1 MTLEPGFLAVDGSQR
16 FCLWHLPEGRP
27 RGSILYLHPFAEEL
41 NRSRHVVAEQARAF
55 AACGYAVLQIDFF
68 GCGDSA
74 GDFADADWAQWRR
87 DGRAAMQSLR
97 DCFDVPLCLW
107 GLRSGAL
114 LASELAGE
122 AAADVGLLLWQPV
135 LSGKQHLQQF
145 LRLHLAAELLDGR
158 TRGGTEALLAQL
170 AAGAPV
176 EVAGYTVAPGL
187 AAGLAASTLKPPGLR
202 QRMHCVEILPGGG
215 ELSPGLRRFVEGRQ
229 AGSSVSD
236 DAQCW
241 LTPGVQSCP
250 DLMAR
255 SLGVMESLLP

>member
-1 MTLEPGFLAVDGSQR
+1 MRLEPGFLAVDGGQR
-16 FCLWHLPEGRP
+16 FCLWHLPAGTP
-27 RGSILYLHPFAEEL
+27 RGSILHLHPFAEEL

-55 AACGYAVLQIDFF
+55 AGQGYAVLQIDLY

-87 DGRAAMQSLR
+87 DGQAAIQLLR
-97 DCFDVPLCLW
+97 NRCDGPLCLW

-114 LASELAGE
+114 LAGELADE
-122 AAADVGLLLWQPV
+122 LDADVGLLLWQPV

-145 LRLHLAAELLDGR
+145 LRLNLAADMLDGKAG
-158 TRGGTEALLAQL
+158 GGTETLLAQL
-170 AAGAPV
+170 EAGIPV

-187 AAGLAASTLKPPGLR
+187 AGGLAASVLKQAGE
-202 QRMHCVEILPGGG
+202 RMHCVEILPGGG
-215 ELSPGLRRFVEGRQ
+215 ELSPALRRFVEGGR
-229 AGSSVSD
+229 AGGSVCD

-250 DLMAR
+250 NLVAR
-255 SLGVMESLLP
+255 SLEIIGSLMP